1 MLKSENL
8 CMSFNNTR
16 ILNGINIEINDS
28 DFVVITGE
36 SGSGKST
43 LLSILSTLE
52 KPTSGEVF
60 YDDRPIYKLN
70 EKEISLIRKDSIG
83 IIFQR
88 FYLES
93 EYTVYEN
100 VILPLQFDKKKKD
113 DMISRAFDVMKKCNI
128 LDKKDDKAKFLSG
141 GEMQRVAIARA
152 LINNPKYIFADEPC
166 GNLDSKNGFLIMEL
180 FKKLHKEGKTI
191 ILVTHN
197 KEHIRYGN
205 KVIELKD
212 GEIINK

>member
-1 MLKSENL
+1 
-8 CMSFNNTR
+8 MSFNNTS
-16 ILNGINIEINDS
+16 ILNDINIEIKDS

-52 KPTSGEVF
+52 KPTMGEVF
-60 YDDRPIYKLN
+60 YDDRAIYKLD
-70 EKEISLIRKDSIG
+70 EKEISQIRKESIG

-88 FYLES
+88 FYLEN
-93 EYTVYEN
+93 EYSVYEN
-100 VILPLQFDKKKKD
+100 VILPLQFEKIKKEDK
-113 DMISRAFDVMKKCNI
+113 INRANEVMKKCNI
-128 LDKKDDKAKFLSG
+128 FDKKDEKAKFLSG

-166 GNLDSKNGFLIMEL
+166 GNLDSKNGFLIMDL
-180 FKKLHKEGKTI
+180 FKKLHRDGKTI

-197 KEHIRYGN
+197 KEHTSYGN
-205 KVIELKD
+205 KIIELKD
-212 GEIINK
+212 GEITSRK